1 MSMNDLLIEAQNQ
14 VTALTAERDQ
24 LVNELEEVKAM
35 FVDAIGD
42 GWYDGYLACKN
53 DVSNEHFDIDAVKDH
68 DVLEWSEH
76 YESEHRYSKSIA
88 DIRAKAVMNFAEVN
102 RGAYLSGF
110 VTADL
115 TVYDVYQSAR
125 NHVKDNYGYDTKPWD
140 DDDATTARNAI
151 KDIRIA
157 AIGDFKAEL
166 LSATSVMFRPHIEG
180 VCAVVTERMQ
190 AAKDGE

>member
-24 LVNELEEVKAM
+24 LAAHVALFNKIMQEISIEL
-35 FVDAIGD
+35 DD
-42 GWYDGYLACKN
+42 SN
-53 DVSNEHFDIDAVKDH
+53 DDPIPDLLWELFAFSPKQS
-68 DVLEWSEH
+68 LS
-76 YESEHRYSKSIA
+76 

-140 DDDATTARNAI
+140 DDDATTARNALN
-151 KDIRIA
+151 
-157 AIGDFKAEL
+157 E
-166 LSATSVMFRPHIEG
+166 LSACAGKAGFIAG
-180 VCAVVTERMQ
+180 VLLVNPTAKDRESLNDEANKYADSIRQ